1 MTTGLAVRRWS
12 WLIGAAVAGAA
23 AASIAAAA
31 APLGWPFELFAHFRW
46 QLFVAGVVLLPVA
59 LILRRPWMIVAALV
73 TVTQQWAPWRA
84 ADGGASVSQLA
95 ACEGKYE
102 ISVATVNVRF
112 RNDEHDLALEWLK
125 ANPADV
131 VLVQEVTAA
140 WAAALAT
147 MRQQYP
153 QQKFLPREDTYGIAL
168 LSRWPLDQVVAV
180 DFARDGLPSVVA
192 RVNVQ
197 GRQVLIV
204 GLHTHWPLL
213 RGLQRSRDLVLMQA
227 AAMSRLSSTPTVLLG
242 DLNLTPYAPAFR
254 RLVDRSGLKDAFAG
268 RAWRP
273 TWQAGFWPLALP
285 LDHVLVPRD
294 SCVVSAQIG
303 ADIGS
308 DHRPVLVRLRS
319 N

>member
-1 MTTGLAVRRWS
+1 M
-12 WLIGAAVAGAA
+12 AGAA
-23 AASIAAAA
+23 AASIAGAL

-59 LILRRPWMIVAALV
+59 LILRRPWMLIAALV
-73 TVTQQWAPWRA
+73 TVALQWAPWWA
-84 ADGGASVSQLA
+84 ADGGPKVGQPA
-95 ACEGKYE
+95 ACEGKTE
-102 ISVATVNVRF
+102 ISVATVNVWF
-112 RNDEHDLALEWLK
+112 RNGEHDSALEWLK

-140 WAAALAT
+140 WAAVLAT
-147 MRQQYP
+147 TKQQYP
-153 QQKFLPREDTYGIAL
+153 QQKFLPREDPYGIAL

-180 DFARDGLPSVVA
+180 DFAADGLPSVVA
-192 RVNVQ
+192 RVNVR

-213 RGLQRSRDLVLMQA
+213 RDLQRSRDSALLQA

-254 RLVDRSGLKDAFAG
+254 RLVDRSGLKDAFASQ
-268 RAWRP
+268 AWRP

-285 LDHVLVPRD
+285 LDHVLVPQD

-308 DHRPVLVRLRS
+308 DHRPVLVRLRLD
-319 N
+319 

>member
-1 MTTGLAVRRWS
+1 MTAGRVVRRWS
-12 WLIGAAVAGAA
+12 WLVGAAIAGAA
-23 AASIAAAA
+23 ATSIAGKL

-73 TVTQQWAPWRA
+73 TVSLQWAPWRA
-84 ADGGASVSQLA
+84 ADGSVTVGQPA
-95 ACEGKYE
+95 ACEGKTE
-102 ISVATVNVRF
+102 ISVATVNVWF
-112 RNDEHDLALEWLK
+112 RNGEHDRALEWLK

-131 VLVQEVTAA
+131 VLVQEVTADWVA
-140 WAAALAT
+140 VLAKT
-147 MRQQYP
+147 KQQYP
-153 QQKFLPREDTYGIAL
+153 QQKFLPREDPYGIAL

-180 DFARDGLPSVVA
+180 DFAADGLPSVVA

-213 RGLQRSRDLVLMQA
+213 RDLQRSRDSVLLQA

-254 RLVDRSGLKDAFAG
+254 RLLDRSGLKDAFAS

-285 LDHVLVPRD
+285 LDHVLVPQD

-308 DHRPVLVRLRS
+308 DHRPVLVRLRLD
-319 N
+319 